1 MLILPLLT
9 LILMLRQPIHFL
21 CYCLTHQPCP
31 SLSNDVHYRLDRP
44 QTNFSY
50 PLGHLCCHTTLLS
63 RLASILCFEQ
73 TLFLFLMSFSVIVH
87 LCLMYLQFLETWSWT
102 GWIWHK
108 MILLFGGLS
117 SFKSSLTCR
126 YSRSGWY
133 QLIDV
138 KSAIGAYRVSSAQ
151 YIRYAGKL
159 TMDIWIPINFSIS
172 ALVLLMGFAY
182 FQ

>member
-1 MLILPLLT
+1 
-9 LILMLRQPIHFL
+9 
-21 CYCLTHQPCP
+21 
-31 SLSNDVHYRLDRP
+31 
-44 QTNFSY
+44 
-50 PLGHLCCHTTLLS
+50 
-63 RLASILCFEQ
+63 
-73 TLFLFLMSFSVIVH
+73 
-87 LCLMYLQFLETWSWT
+87 
-102 GWIWHK
+102 

-126 YSRSGWY
+126 YSCSGWY